1 MSDLLPP
8 SPSAVNYS
16 SRVFAPPPSALSSSV
31 TVNEGPG
38 LKSLTNVSTSS
49 LGLPRTHSP
58 PSDSSYPQSNGVS
71 SSAISNSAIASALGP
86 AMRPLDFSA
95 LMRSHEGTHVELAR
109 TVEDLSQWLSVVEVG
124 LSGMLDI
131 TSEDLTITE
140 EHEDLKGTDLQM
152 ENFRANPALAT
163 ET

>member
-1 MSDLLPP
+1 
-8 SPSAVNYS
+8 
-16 SRVFAPPPSALSSSV
+16 
-31 TVNEGPG
+31 
-38 LKSLTNVSTSS
+38 
-49 LGLPRTHSP
+49 
-58 PSDSSYPQSNGVS
+58 
-71 SSAISNSAIASALGP
+71 
-86 AMRPLDFSA
+86 MRPLDFSA

-131 TSEDLTITE
+131 TSEDFTITE